1 MSLRFQVLLAVI
13 FALVIGST
21 TSPAEAGNAAAP
33 TQEPP
38 AAAEKNPP
46 GDIPD
51 SQVFVEYRSPIG
63 FGLKVPEGW
72 ARTDRS
78 DGARFID
85 KYDSVDI
92 SVTEAT
98 AAPTAASAA
107 KNEVAR
113 LLQTGRAVTISSVK
127 DVMTLSGSA
136 VLIRYTSNSDPN
148 PVTDKQ
154 IRLENDRYLFF
165 KAGRLATLDLSAPLG
180 ADNVDQWQL
189 MERSFHWN

>member
-1 MSLRFQVLLAVI
+1 MNFKFHVLLAVLV
-13 FALVIGST
+13 ALLIGSAT
-21 TSPAEAGNAAAP
+21 PPAEAGNVPAP
-33 TQEPP
+33 PQEPP

-51 SQVFVEYRSPIG
+51 SQVFVEYRSPLG
-63 FGLKVPEGW
+63 FRLKVPEGW

-85 KYDSVDI
+85 KYDGVDI
-92 SVTEAT
+92 SVADAT

-107 KNEVAR
+107 QNEVVR
-113 LLQTGRAVTISSVK
+113 LSQTGRAVKITSVK
-127 DVMTLSGSA
+127 DVTTPSGSA

-148 PVTDKQ
+148 PVTNKQ

-165 KAGRLATLDLSAPLG
+165 KAGRLVTLDLSAPLG

-189 MERSFHWN
+189 IERSFHW

>member
-1 MSLRFQVLLAVI
+1 MNFRFHVPLAGVVAWLI
-13 FALVIGST
+13 CTATPS
-21 TSPAEAGNAAAP
+21 ADAGNAPAP
-33 TQEPP
+33 PQDPP

-51 SQVFVEYRSPIG
+51 SQVFVDYRSPLG

-78 DGARFID
+78 DGVRFVD

-92 SVTEAT
+92 SVAGAR

-107 KNEVAR
+107 QNDVVR
-113 LLQTGRAVTISSVK
+113 LLQTGRAVTITSVK
-127 DVMTLSGSA
+127 DVAAPSGSA

-148 PVTDKQ
+148 PVTSKQ

-189 MERSFHWN
+189 IERSFHWN

>member
-13 FALVIGST
+13 FALVIDSPT
-21 TSPAEAGNAAAP
+21 PPAEAGNAPAP
-33 TQEPP
+33 AQEPP

-51 SQVFVEYRSPIG
+51 SQVFVEYQSPLG

-78 DGARFID
+78 DGARLID

-92 SVTEAT
+92 SVSDAT
-98 AAPTAASAA
+98 AAPTAASAT

-113 LLQTGRAVTISSVK
+113 LLQT
-127 DVMTLSGSA
+127 
-136 VLIRYTSNSDPN
+136 
-148 PVTDKQ
+148 
-154 IRLENDRYLFF
+154 
-165 KAGRLATLDLSAPLG
+165 
-180 ADNVDQWQL
+180 
-189 MERSFHWN
+189 